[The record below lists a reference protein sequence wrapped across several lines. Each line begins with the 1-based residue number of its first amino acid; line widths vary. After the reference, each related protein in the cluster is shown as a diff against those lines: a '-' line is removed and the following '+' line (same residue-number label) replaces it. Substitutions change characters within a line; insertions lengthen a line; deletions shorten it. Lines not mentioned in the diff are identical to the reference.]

1 MTASSSTTNSSSSVS
16 TADTS
21 SSNPPPQHAL
31 HRQHIAR
38 SSASSG
44 GGGAAAPL
52 PPRAPPRVGVGG
64 GGGGGGGVGQS
75 QACAACKYQRRKC
88 NADCPLARYFP
99 ADEQRRFLNAHHLFG
114 VSKIQKTLRDT
125 PPELHADAM
134 QALTF
139 EANARASDP
148 VGGAARVVVELCR
161 QYEMLHTELA
171 AVQHHLKL
179 CRQQHAAAAAAAA
192 NDQLVAN
199 VDPLADP
206 AAEMLF
212 AGAVVPN
219 QNDDAMV
226 DAFYAD
232 QQTAG
237 DGDQEQYLVKDEA
250 LAAQPPPQQPY
261 EYLNYG
267 TAGDEG
273 SSHAWYTG
281 NGGDADASPPM
292 GLSDQ
297 LQQCQIGAA
306 PPFDVKPEL
315 PATMEHG
322 GSVFVEQ
329 PEQKILPA
337 AGSSSSAAAHCQLE
351 LGCSSNAWKVGT
363 HVIN

>member
-1 MTASSSTTNSSSSVS
+1 
-16 TADTS
+16 
-21 SSNPPPQHAL
+21 
-31 HRQHIAR
+31 
-38 SSASSG
+38 
-44 GGGAAAPL
+44 
-52 PPRAPPRVGVGG
+52 
-64 GGGGGGGVGQS
+64 
-75 QACAACKYQRRKC
+75 
-88 NADCPLARYFP
+88 
-99 ADEQRRFLNAHHLFG
+99 
-114 VSKIQKTLRDT
+114 
-125 PPELHADAM
+125 M

-161 QYEMLHTELA
+161 QYEMLHAELA

-192 NDQLVAN
+192 NDPLVAN
-199 VDPLADP
+199 VDPLADT